1 MNKISTIVLG
11 LMLATTAQAKDV
23 STVDELFEAMQNG
36 DDVVLTDDITTNGE
50 TYRQPVNSKVIDG
63 NGKTIKGGEED
74 AMFIRNMGGEID
86 EIKNIT
92 FDGFNNKIF
101 YRVDENGNFTTKDEN
116 GNKLE
121 NDDNLG
127 AAITTIGKVGKI
139 DGTFTNNTAY
149 HGAAIFN
156 GSGGE
161 IGSINGT
168 FTGNQS
174 KNFSD
179 KAYTE
184 ASGAAIHNQ
193 GHIGNITG
201 VFENN
206 TAEAA
211 GTIWNYGNI
220 DNITA
225 TFKNNH
231 RSAVGGNHGVVNIT
245 NSYFYQNDTT
255 GRLYYWIDEN
265 GVERSTNHGQ
275 SGAGVVWWGG
285 QTYNISDTKFEENH
299 ADWKGGAIAG
309 WNGGKLT
316 VEDSLFTKNSAGE
329 EGGAIYQTGGTGSVK
344 GSTFTDNSGRTGG
357 AIYNT
362 TTFNVENSNFENNR
376 DTVSWSKGGGAI
388 ANGGTM
394 TIANSEIKANRSNSY
409 GGGISNFGGNL
420 TFSDNKIINNNA
432 SWYGGGIDVS
442 AGKANIN
449 RALVENNISNNGGAG
464 SVRTGTLEIDSTEIV
479 DNKSRS
485 NGGAFYVG
493 SISKEV
499 TTGEGDN
506 KVTETVTTEG
516 NLIVKDSLIDG
527 NKSEGNGGAV
537 YVADGTATFINTDI
551 VNNESGVSVSVPVSE
566 SVTLSPQD
574 NPADDNAAIYAL
586 SDVNF
591 VADGQDMLI
600 ADNNNSTNA
609 LGVWAQDTTLT
620 FDTKNGGR
628 LLVDDRVDGLNY
640 DVTISGDTTD
650 YSSLDATSK
659 GYVDFSD
666 GISNVNTLKFAE
678 GGMLHLSNGE
688 FMTVGNIKGEN
699 GALWLDAEMDAA
711 TNTLTNGGIN
721 VYADVEGN
729 TNVVVNFLKDDTTS
743 APTDV
748 VSPFV
753 WAEND
758 DLTTDAGFN
767 VARVIGSPYMWESK
781 YNINGDE
788 TGSVWYLGVKQQQTP
803 DEPDEPDVP
812 DVPDTPVNP
821 DEPDEPD
828 VPDVPDTP
836 VNPDE
841 PDEPDVPDT
850 PVNPDKPDEPNV
862 PGEPSKPNL
871 PVYAPEMSAYIGLQ
885 YAAVEQNRAIATGVV
900 NGLNVFDSRLSSLS
914 CNGRNR
920 KCPRN
925 NLWIHTGLEG
935 ANIDAPTEMD
945 AEIRSVTAGADLYRS
960 PYTRAGIFGTY
971 RDGEY
976 EFSGKGDYY
985 AVTGSDINTDSYLG
999 GAYYKYDRNNWA
1011 LFATLFGGK
1020 QDMDITTKD
1029 MYVDVSTDAMQ
1040 YGFSAELARRYV
1052 ISRHLDVE
1060 PSLGIYYTMLDIDD
1074 FSDEYGKSVEFDVLH
1089 YWEAELGVKLN
1100 YLGCCNGC
1108 SNRMYVKPS
1117 IVRTFSSG
1125 GKTKITGLDNVKSYK
1140 DRTLGRLEL
1149 GGEFGITSRLSGYT
1163 SGGYTFGT
1171 DYETYDI
1178 LMGLNYKL

>member
-1 MNKISTIVLG
+1 MKNISTVVLG
-11 LMLATTAQAKDV
+11 LLLANNAYAVEV
-23 STVDELFEAMQNG
+23 SNVDELFEAMQNG
-36 DDVVLTDDITTNGE
+36 KDIVLKDDITVNGE
-50 TYRQPVNSKVIDG
+50 TYRQAVNSKIIDG
-63 NGKTIKGGEED
+63 NGKVIKGGEED
-74 AMFIRNMGGEID
+74 AMFIRNMGGEIE

-101 YRVDENGNFTTKDEN
+101 YRVDENGNFTTVDEN

-168 FTGNQS
+168 FTGNHS
-174 KNFSD
+174 KNYSD
-179 KAYTE
+179 KVHTE

-201 VFENN
+201 TFENN
-206 TAEAA
+206 TAELA
-211 GTIWNYGNI
+211 GTIWNYGTI

-231 RSAVGGNHGVVNIT
+231 RSAVGGNNGVVNIT

-255 GRLYYWIDEN
+255 GRLYYWTDEN
-265 GVERSTNHGQ
+265 GVERSMNHGQ

-285 QTYNISDTKFEENH
+285 QTFNISNTEFEENH

-316 VEDSLFTKNSAGE
+316 VDNSLFNNNSAGE

-344 GSTFTDNSGRTGG
+344 GSIFINNSGRTGG

-362 TTFNVENSNFENNR
+362 TKFDVADSLFEGNN
-376 DTVSWSKGGGAI
+376 DTVTWSKGGGAI

-394 TIANSEIKANRSNSY
+394 TITNSEIADNASKSY
-409 GGGISNFGGNL
+409 GGGIANFGGTL
-420 TFSDNKIINNNA
+420 TFSGNDIVGNSANI
-432 SWYGGGIDVS
+432 SGGGVDVS
-442 AGKANIN
+442 AGSVK
-449 RALVENNISNNGGAG
+449 ISNASISSNKSKDTGGGA
-464 SVRTGTLEIDSTEIV
+464 SVRNGLLELDGVSV
-479 DNKSRS
+479 KNNYAQQD
-485 NGGAFYVG
+485 GGGFYVG
-493 SISKEV
+493 KKIIIASVDAETSDAVVEDAELIVRNSVIKNNRSKGNGSAIYVASGSATLVNTDVINNEKGVFATDQSIS
-499 TTGEGDN
+499 
-506 KVTETVTTEG
+506 
-516 NLIVKDSLIDG
+516 DG
-527 NKSEGNGGAV
+527 
-537 YVADGTATFINTDI
+537 
-551 VNNESGVSVSVPVSE
+551 SVSTQELVV
-566 SVTLSPQD
+566 
-574 NPADDNAAIYAL
+574 DDNAAIYAV

-591 VADGQDMLI
+591 VADGKDMSI
-600 ADNNNSTNA
+600 KDNNSETNG
-609 LGVWAQDTTLT
+609 LGIWAQETTLT
-620 FDTKNGGR
+620 FDTQNDGR
-628 LLVDDRVDGLNY
+628 LLVDDIVDGY
-640 DVTISGDTTD
+640 DYDMVISGDTTD
-650 YSSLDATSK
+650 YANLDATSK

-666 GISNVNTLKFAE
+666 DVNNINTLKFKE
-678 GGMLHLSNGE
+678 GGMLRLDKDE
-688 FMTVGNIKGEN
+688 FMDVGNIKGEN

-711 TNTLTNGGIN
+711 SNTLTNGG
-721 VYADVEGN
+721 VYVYNDVEGN

-748 VSPFV
+748 VNPFV

-758 DLTTDAGFN
+758 DLTTGASFN

-781 YNINGDE
+781 YNIKGDE
-788 TGSVWYLGVKQQQTP
+788 TGSVWYLGVMQQQNP
-803 DEPDEPDVP
+803 DVPVNPDVP
-812 DVPDTPVNP
+812 D
-821 DEPDEPD
+821 
-828 VPDVPDTP
+828 
-836 VNPDE
+836 
-841 PDEPDVPDT
+841 
-850 PVNPDKPDEPNV
+850 
-862 PGEPSKPNL
+862 EPSMPSL
-871 PVYAPEMSAYIGLQ
+871 PVYTPELSAYVGLQ
-885 YAAVEQNRAIATGVV
+885 YAAVEQNRAIAAGVV

-945 AEIRSVTAGADLYRS
+945 AEIKSVTAGADLYRS

-976 EFSGKGDYY
+976 DFSGKGDYY
-985 AVTGSDINTDSYLG
+985 SVTGSDINTDSYLG

-1011 LFATLFGGK
+1011 LFATLFAGK

-1029 MYVDVSTDAMQ
+1029 NYVDISTDAMQ
-1040 YGFSAELARRYV
+1040 YGFSAEIARRYI
-1052 ISRHLDVE
+1052 ISKHLDVE

-1074 FSDEYGKSVEFDVLH
+1074 FKDDYSKSVEFDVLH

-1100 YLGCCNGC
+1100 YLACHNGC

-1117 IVRTFSSG
+1117 IIRTFSSG
-1125 GKTKITGLDNVKSYK
+1125 GKTKITGLDNIKSYK